1 MHCCNEIFLIYSAFL
16 IQFLLLYLFVCS
28 TVDFYSIEV
37 QLSPVVTPT
46 LKSCSTEC
54 SRSLSC
60 CASPELNLVSSM
72 SHTQQFTSPIA
83 LEFNPSSYIPLQTTW
98 TPQCQDM
105 SMSMRECRHG
115 PGIRFDCKFLPFEPN
130 FPPSLVSMLDEHRE
144 MFHHTCSTPVNPF
157 SKLSLAMNTTP
168 TERKKVCCITSSS
181 YDISIKKKLSK
192 NTQATAKQRKMK
204 HQQPSPKFKKT
215 LNRENHETASSIVK
229 MTSAVGGSGITSW
242 NKNSDIELGSLNNVS
257 TGSFC
262 RSLENPCE

>member
-1 MHCCNEIFLIYSAFL
+1 MIVVIIIIYNCS
-16 IQFLLLYLFVCS
+16 FVCS

-60 CASPELNLVSSM
+60 CASPELNLLSSM
-72 SHTQQFTSPIA
+72 SHTQQLTSPIA
-83 LEFNPSSYIPLQTTW
+83 PEFNPSSYIPLQTTW
-98 TPQCQDM
+98 PPQYQDM
-105 SMSMRECRHG
+105 SKSMRECRHS
-115 PGIRFDCKFLPFEPN
+115 PGIQFDSKFLPFEP

-144 MFHHTCSTPVNPF
+144 MFHHTCGTPVNPF
-157 SKLSLAMNTTP
+157 SKLSPAMNTTSA
-168 TERKKVCCITSSS
+168 ERKKVCCITSSP

-204 HQQPSPKFKKT
+204 HQQPSPKLKKT

-242 NKNSDIELGSLNNVS
+242 NKNSDNELSSLNNVS